1 MDLASPTQCREEE
14 GGKGMCVCICGSWRV
29 SWGVRVNLPVFLPLS
44 PAGLL
49 LVLKHHDGEETG
61 PLQSRG
67 ECPLRTAPSPVSS
80 VPTLALRWGSLTQ
93 CSSAANSQSLLG
105 LLCQDPDSWIHSD
118 QGFMRCSFPR
128 GPQQWGMELPTV

>member
-1 MDLASPTQCREEE
+1 MYLHLWKLE
-14 GGKGMCVCICGSWRV
+14 GELGCVTL
-29 SWGVRVNLPVFLPLS
+29 GVPVNLRVFLPLS

-67 ECPLRTAPSPVSS
+67 ECPLRTTPSPVSS